1 MKGNYSAIR
10 LRRGLK
16 PPAKITKPSKD
27 GYQLVSSPLQ
37 RDLQCQPMDLSIG
50 DTAQDT
56 TVEQLP

>member
-1 MKGNYSAIR
+1 
-10 LRRGLK
+10 LK